1 MSLSKPKPKLRMA
14 PSQAS
19 LLELQEAANRL
30 LKLEAW
36 TEEPSNPP
44 PSALA
49 ASTAPVTD
57 AIVVEPVVQAPVVV
71 AQPVKVLFP
80 WEGERS
86 NLSHPYHIIFS
97 ERLFQKVDYL
107 WKRNGFKS
115 MREWVLAK
123 LEAECDKE
131 LKAAVKK

>member
-1 MSLSKPKPKLRMA
+1 MSPSKLKPKLRMP

-19 LLELQEAANRL
+19 LLEQQEAANRL

-49 ASTAPVTD
+49 ASTAPV
-57 AIVVEPVVQAPVVV
+57 AEEPAVEPVVQAPVVAV
-71 AQPVKVLFP
+71 QPAKVLFP
-80 WEGERS
+80 WEGDKS
-86 NLSHPYHIIFS
+86 NLSHPYHVIFS

-107 WKRNGFKS
+107 WKRNGYKS
-115 MREWVLAK
+115 MREWVLLK

-131 LKAAVKK
+131 LKALVKK

>member
-1 MSLSKPKPKLRMA
+1 MSPSKTKPKLRMP
-14 PSQAS
+14 PSQAN
-19 LLELQEAANRL
+19 LLEQQEAANRL
-30 LKLEAW
+30 LKLDAW

-49 ASTAPVTD
+49 ASTASVAKEPS
-57 AIVVEPVVQAPVVV
+57 IEPVAQTSTVV
-71 AQPVKVLFP
+71 ARPDAVLFP

-131 LKAAVKK
+131 LKATVKK